1 MVQFNE
7 WFFLLFFIKKRKKKG
22 FVNID
27 ELGFIKN
34 FYFNY
39 KQKMENEELL
49 VLVLLI
55 FFKN

>member
-1 MVQFNE
+1 MV
-7 WFFLLFFIKKRKKKG
+7 FFIIFYKKKKKKG

-39 KQKMENEELL
+39 K
-49 VLVLLI
+49 
-55 FFKN
+55 